1 MTKELR
7 DQSAHATA
15 AIVALLPLVLWPG
28 LITGA
33 WAGFSIGLVR
43 EITEE
48 GEVSLPALKHALH
61 SRLDLAFWTLGG
73 TVAGLIG
80 GLL

>member
-7 DQSAHATA
+7 DQSAHAFA
-15 AIVALLPLVLWPG
+15 AIVALLPLALLPCA
-28 LITGA
+28 LTGA

-48 GEVSLPALKHALH
+48 GEISLPALKHALH
-61 SRLDLAFWTLGG
+61 SRLDLTFWT
-73 TVAGLIG
+73 IG
-80 GLL
+80 GLLVGLVA